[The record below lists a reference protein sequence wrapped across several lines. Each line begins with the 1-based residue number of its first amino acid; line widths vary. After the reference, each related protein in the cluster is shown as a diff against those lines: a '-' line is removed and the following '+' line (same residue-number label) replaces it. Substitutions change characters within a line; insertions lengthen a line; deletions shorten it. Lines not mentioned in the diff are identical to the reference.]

1 MHSEK
6 QFLFSL
12 QGGLHNLYNK
22 QTEQGEMVLL
32 EFSTLVM
39 MILIQFQFEEIHH
52 YPFEGCQQHLPL
64 LVVILVLHEK
74 DQKGGGHENR
84 KNGGHHVEVAFH
96 ELLQDGVVVV
106 RCEWFENWRIV
117 GVCLCAKD
125 GEKKVNEGSQNW
137 KEIRV
142 LKHKEEFHLR
152 EMINSYRALFH
163 VALSLQLLLFVNT
176 FVCNPHLHQPSNL
189 ALFLRYQGE
198 ATYEKRV
205 VGEEGVETEVVVVG
219 MVVRDVAL
227 VILVVVVVV
236 FVEIDGKAVVMGF
249 VVKVVAVVGV
259 GVGALGVVAGNEFVG
274 RLFVGFQAFVVATLV
289 LLLKSV
295 EFVDVVLLHFLVGLL
310 SRCVADDELLILLPV
325 VVVAE
330 KHQMLGDRYVNGVVG
345 WKFS

>member
-1 MHSEK
+1 M
-6 QFLFSL
+6 
-12 QGGLHNLYNK
+12 
-22 QTEQGEMVLL
+22 
-32 EFSTLVM
+32 
-39 MILIQFQFEEIHH
+39 
-52 YPFEGCQQHLPL
+52 
-64 LVVILVLHEK
+64 
-74 DQKGGGHENR
+74 
-84 KNGGHHVEVAFH
+84 
-96 ELLQDGVVVV
+96 
-106 RCEWFENWRIV
+106 
-117 GVCLCAKD
+117 
-125 GEKKVNEGSQNW
+125 
-137 KEIRV
+137 
-142 LKHKEEFHLR
+142 
-152 EMINSYRALFH
+152 
-163 VALSLQLLLFVNT
+163 
-176 FVCNPHLHQPSNL
+176 
-189 ALFLRYQGE
+189 
-198 ATYEKRV
+198 

-274 RLFVGFQAFVVATLV
+274 RLFVGFQAFVVVATLV

-345 WKFS
+345 WKFFVIGSVTWKT